1 MKTIGIISDTHNLLR
16 SEVLARLS
24 ACDLIL
30 HGGDISRPQVLEEL
44 MKLAPVQAVRGN
56 NDHNWPEDLP
66 YTRDIDVYGLR
77 VFMTHKKSDLPADLS
92 PYDLVIFGHSHK
104 YDLKKQGDTV
114 LLNPGSCGPRR
125 FTQPITMAVMVLQED
140 GNFTIERIDIPH
152 EDRK

>member
-1 MKTIGIISDTHNLLR
+1 MKAIGIISDTHNLLR
-16 SEVLARLS
+16 PAVLARLS

-30 HGGDISRPQVLEEL
+30 HGGDISRPQVLAEL

-56 NDHNWPEDLP
+56 NDRDWPEVLP
-66 YTRDIDVYGLR
+66 YTLDLDVYGLR

-92 PYDLVIFGHSHK
+92 PYDMVIFGHSHK

>member
-16 SEVLARLS
+16 PAVLARLS
-24 ACDLIL
+24 ACDMIL
-30 HGGDISRPQVLEEL
+30 HGGDISRPQVLAEL
-44 MKLAPVQAVRGN
+44 RKLAPVQAVRGN
-56 NDHNWPEDLP
+56 NDHDWPDDLP
-66 YTRDIDVYGLR
+66 YTLDIDVYGLR

-125 FTQPITMAVMVLQED
+125 FTQPITMVVMVLQAD
-140 GNFTIERIDIPH
+140 GGFEIERIDIPH

>member
-16 SEVLARLS
+16 PAVLARLS

-56 NDHNWPEDLP
+56 NDRDWPEDLP
-66 YTRDIDVYGLR
+66 YTLDLDVYGLR

-92 PYDLVIFGHSHK
+92 PYDMVIFGHSHK

>member
-16 SEVLARLS
+16 PEVLARLS

-56 NDHNWPEDLP
+56 NDRDWPEDLP
-66 YTRDIDVYGLR
+66 YTLDLDVYGLR

-92 PYDLVIFGHSHK
+92 PYDMVIFGHSHK